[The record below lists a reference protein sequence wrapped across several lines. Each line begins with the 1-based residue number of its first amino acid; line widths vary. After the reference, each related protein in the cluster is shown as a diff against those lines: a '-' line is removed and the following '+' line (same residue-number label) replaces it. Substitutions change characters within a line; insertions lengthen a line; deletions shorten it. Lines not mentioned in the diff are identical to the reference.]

1 VPIALTLLAIV
12 AVVIGVSALARRYGA
27 SAPLVLT
34 AVGIV
39 ISFAPMVPEVT
50 VGPEVILLG
59 ILPPL
64 LYAAA
69 IRTSLVDL
77 GANKNVIGLL
87 SVGLVIFTAAGVGLV
102 TWWLMGIPLSAAIA
116 LGAVVAPPD
125 AVAATAV
132 ARRIGLP
139 RRIVTILEGESLF
152 NDATAI
158 TILRTAIVAIG
169 GSVTALDVGV
179 EFLREAVGGIL
190 VGLAVAW
197 ILVRVRRRVTDTTTD
212 TAISFMAPWL
222 AYLPAELIHGSG
234 VLAVVIA
241 GVLLGHKAPLIQTA
255 QSRLAERINWTTI
268 QYLLENAV
276 FLVIGLQTHLI
287 VEGVVNSPLGL
298 PRAILVAVA
307 VFLTVVLLRPIW
319 ILSFGVILQ
328 LTPGLSRPDA
338 FWRNGIVL
346 SWAGMRGVVTLAAVL
361 LLPTDTPYR
370 EVLIFVALA
379 VVVGTLL
386 IQGLTL
392 PAVARALDVHGP
404 DPREDALQTASVLE
418 HAVTKGN
425 EELERLT
432 DDNTPP
438 QIVDQ
443 LRAVGQRR
451 THLAW
456 ERLGETRKDQPSPNE
471 AYRRLRRKMLKA
483 EREEVLRIRDT
494 GSVDHDVLDEVMQ
507 TLDLEESMLTIA
519 DDRNARYEGRVIL
532 TPESQRGDCE
542 HLQDAPQNC
551 RPNTPEGCE
560 DCIREGLVWVNL
572 RMCLACGN
580 VGCCDSSIGNHAT
593 KHFQKIEHPVMRSFE
608 PGEAWRWCYV
618 DEILG

>member
-1 VPIALTLLAIV
+1 MPIALTLLAIV
-12 AVVIGVSALARRYGA
+12 AVVVGVSALARRYSV

-34 AVGIV
+34 AVGIL
-39 ISFAPMVPEVT
+39 ISFVPGAPDIKI
-50 VGPEVILLG
+50 GPELILLG

-102 TWWLMGIPLSAAIA
+102 TWWLMDIPLSAAIA

-125 AVAATAV
+125 AVAATSV

-139 RRIVTILEGESLF
+139 RRVVTILEGESLF

-158 TILRTAIVAIG
+158 TILRTAIVAIA
-169 GSVTALDVGV
+169 GSVTAFDVGI
-179 EFLREAVGGIL
+179 EFAREALGGIA

-197 ILVRVRRRVTDTTTD
+197 ILAQVRRRVSDTTTD

-222 AYLPAELIHGSG
+222 AYLPAELIHASG

-255 QSRLAERINWTTI
+255 PSRLAERINWTTI

-276 FLVIGLQTHLI
+276 FLILGLQVHSI
-287 VEGVVNSPLGL
+287 VEGVANSPLGL

-307 VFLTVVLLRPIW
+307 VFLTVVVLRPVW

-338 FWRNGIVL
+338 FWRNGSVL
-346 SWAGMRGVVTLAAVL
+346 SWAGMRGVVTLAAAL
-361 LLPTDTPYR
+361 LLPSETPFR
-370 EVLIFVALA
+370 EVLVFVAMA

-418 HAVTKGN
+418 HAVSKGN
-425 EELERLT
+425 EELERLS
-432 DDNTPP
+432 DDTTPP
-438 QIVDQ
+438 QVVDQ

-456 ERLGETRKDQPSPNE
+456 ERLGETRDDEPSPNE

-519 DDRNARYEGRVIL
+519 DDRSRRSADRLIL
-532 TPESQRGDCE
+532 TPESQRGDCD
-542 HLQDAPQNC
+542 HLRDASQNC
-551 RPNTPEGCE
+551 RPNTPEGCG
-560 DCIREGLVWVNL
+560 DCLREGLVWVNL
-572 RMCLACGN
+572 RMCLGCGN

-593 KHFQKIEHPVMRSFE
+593 KHHQKTEHAVMRSFE

-618 DEILG
+618 DELLG